1 MEDKLERIKEI
12 NIENYIWIIYIGIIL
27 LSWYSNYKEKEYI
40 IYNDLDSKRIYRNIL
55 ILIFIILVIVYAYFA
70 YDSYNSVINL
80 KDNDS
85 DEKKNLTYLAFI
97 GSVLV
102 LISGIIFL
110 SIAIKDENID
120 TEIAFN

>member
-1 MEDKLERIKEI
+1 MEDKLNRLKEI
-12 NIENYIWIIYIGIIL
+12 NIENYIWVLYIGIIL

-40 IYNDLDSKRIYRNIL
+40 LYNDLESKRIYRNIL
-55 ILIFIILVIVYAYFA
+55 ILIFIILVIVYAYFT

-80 KDNDS
+80 KENDS
-85 DEKKNLTYLAFI
+85 DSKKNLTYLAFI
-97 GSVLV
+97 GSILV